1 MAANSK
7 IEWTDHT
14 FNPWWGCTKVSPA
27 CELCYAET
35 WAKRT
40 GHSLW
45 GPRAQRR
52 FFGDKHWAEPI
63 KWNREAEAAGVRKRV
78 FCSSMAD
85 VFEARGELDEQRER
99 LWRLIEAT
107 PTLDWLLLTKRPENV
122 LEMVDWDDA
131 WPRNVWLGST
141 VENQAMAAERIPALL
156 VAPAAIHFVSCEP
169 LLGPLDIEPWMGNPV
184 ERRRAR
190 AGGVSET
197 IDWVI
202 AGGES
207 GSRARPTDPRWLRGL
222 RKQCR
227 ARQVAFHF
235 KQWGVWGPSS
245 DRPKDAG
252 ELVRLGKTKAGRV
265 LDGRSWDELPLPVI
279 GAQT

>member
-1 MAANSK
+1 MSANSK

-45 GPRAQRR
+45 GPRARRR

-63 KWNREAEAAGVRKRV
+63 SWNREAEEAGARKRV
-78 FCSSMAD
+78 FCASMAD
-85 VFEARGELDEQRER
+85 VFEDRSELDEQRER

-107 PTLDWLLLTKRPENV
+107 PALDWLLLTKRPENV
-122 LEMVDWDDA
+122 REMVDWDDG

-141 VENQAMAAERIPALL
+141 VENQAVAVERIPALL
-156 VAPAAIHFVSCEP
+156 ATPAAIHFVSCEP
-169 LLGPLDIEPWMGNPV
+169 LLGPLNIEPWMGDPAG
-184 ERRRAR
+184 RRRAR
-190 AGGVSET
+190 AAGVSES

-207 GSRARPTDPRWLRGL
+207 GGRARPTDPRWLRGL
-222 RKQCR
+222 RQQCR
-227 ARQVAFHF
+227 ARRVAFHF
-235 KQWGVWGPSS
+235 KQWGVWGPGPK
-245 DRPKDAG
+245 RPQTVDD
-252 ELVRLGKTKAGRV
+252 LIRLGKATAGRV
-265 LDGRSWDELPLPVI
+265 LDGRTWDELPLRHSR
-279 GAQT
+279 